1 MIGVNADVA
10 GPSRSTRVAS
20 RIAITIAGA
29 VVVVLTVEVIPPRLA
44 PFALLAAPAAVAF
57 LALVRWAGPRWCAAA
72 LIGMTV
78 LGWYMLDVS
87 AGRVN
92 LRLTDIPYVALVAWI
107 VVLRPKGS
115 SRRDVGQRQLAVFLG
130 ALGLSLLPLLVLH
143 PHDFFSPFVSWLR
156 LVQTFSVA
164 WLVPYVIRRTSDRR
178 FLLGV
183 VVWSCAAELGRAL
196 FFAVVHHN
204 FTTRLTG
211 GNNTDTEGLLAAV
224 VIVSVIYGRFPE
236 RRWGRLGLLLLG
248 IIAMALT
255 RSVGAIVAVGL
266 IVALM
271 QPTGRDDRTNRSLLR
286 PLRLLMLA
294 GVVAFALVSLRP
306 QNLPGSTTFGGSTTT
321 HRLIAGAAGVVIFSH
336 HPILGVGFQRSDLT
350 SVMDSSQVTTALHRW
365 FPNNPASLFPSPTR
379 QLTVH
384 NAYIQTAAE
393 DGIIGLFALL
403 AAAFAIRKRL
413 RALRRSLVTV
423 VDQVTFQW
431 ACAILA
437 VVLIWWNDNP
447 LYGAQPETLITAVV
461 IGVLASSWSTAG
473 AGRQQLVKAGAA

>member
-1 MIGVNADVA
+1 MIGVDADVA
-10 GPSRSTRVAS
+10 GPSRTARMAS

-29 VVVVLTVEVIPPRLA
+29 VVVVLAVKVAPTRLA
-44 PFALLAAPAAVAF
+44 PFALLAAPAAVVF

-78 LGWYMLDVS
+78 VGWYMIDVS

-107 VVLRPKGS
+107 AVLRPKGS
-115 SRRDVGQRQLAVFLG
+115 VRTDIGQRQLAVFLG
-130 ALGLSLLPLLVLH
+130 VLGLSLVPLLVLS
-143 PHDFFSPFVSWLR
+143 PHQFFSPLVSWLR

-164 WLVPYVIRRTSDRR
+164 WLVPYVVRRTSDRR
-178 FLLGV
+178 FFLGV
-183 VVWSCAAELGRAL
+183 IVWSCAAELGRAL
-196 FFAVVHHN
+196 FFAVIHDD
-204 FTTRLTG
+204 FTTRLRG

-224 VIVSVIYGRFPE
+224 VIVSVLYGRFPE
-236 RRWGRLGLLLLG
+236 RKWSRVALLVLAVIGL
-248 IIAMALT
+248 ALT
-255 RSVGAIVAVGL
+255 RAVGAIVAVGL

-271 QPTGRDDRTNRSLLR
+271 QPIGHDETAKRSLLR

-294 GVVAFALVSLRP
+294 TVVAFALVSLRP
-306 QNLPGSTTFGGSTTT
+306 QNLPGASSFGGSTTT

-336 HPILGVGFQRSDLT
+336 HPILGVGFQRSSLT
-350 SVMDSSQVTTALHRW
+350 SVMDSNQVTAPLHRW

-393 DGIIGLFALL
+393 DGIIGVLALV

-413 RALRRSLVTV
+413 GALRHSLVTV
-423 VDQVTFQW
+423 EDRVTFQW
-431 ACAILA
+431 AFAILV

-447 LYGAQPETLITAVV
+447 LYGAQPETLITATVL
-461 IGVLASSWSTAG
+461 GVFASSWRTMG
-473 AGRQQLVKAGAA
+473 ARHQELVGAEAA